1 MVYRVDCCDA
11 ELEGRRDG
19 VRQRI
24 QPCSPITTGVGQY
37 RDKESNVGWGARS
50 AARLRACYHTIYAY
64 RMIWP
69 SGNGR
74 CLVASPKI
82 AANCGAYDRAVVLP
96 RTLALNRRRAPFHC
110 EYVISA
116 PYRHLREQLMSAPKT
131 WLITGV
137 AGFIGS
143 NILAELLTLGQ
154 RVVGLD
160 NFSTGYRS
168 NLDEVLAGPFPGAAQ
183 LRMIEGDIRELET
196 CRTACEGADYV
207 LHHAALG
214 SVPWSMDDP
223 LRTNAVNVDG
233 FVNML
238 VAAKDAGI
246 KRFVYASSSA
256 VYGDT
261 PDHPQLEDRLG
272 RPLSPYAATKATN
285 ETYALAFQMSYGLQS
300 IGLRYFNVFGRRQDP
315 AGAYAA
321 VIPRWIASLLRGER
335 CRIFGDGETTRDFC
349 YVANVVQ
356 ANLLA
361 ATVEDSNATGQAYNV
376 ACAESVSLN
385 RLFAMMRDRLAL
397 SNPEFSR
404 AVPQYDPF
412 RPGDIRFSC
421 ASIEKVQRMLLFSPT
436 HDVAQ
441 GLAEALGW
449 YVERARAAAERSVTI
464 PHHASGSASPLPR
477 FGGAPLT
484 LTTP

>member
-1 MVYRVDCCDA
+1 MISASY
-11 ELEGRRDG
+11 
-19 VRQRI
+19 
-24 QPCSPITTGVGQY
+24 GQ
-37 RDKESNVGWGARS
+37 
-50 AARLRACYHTIYAY
+50 LREHLI
-64 RMIWP
+64 
-69 SGNGR
+69 S
-74 CLVASPKI
+74 SPKI
-82 AANCGAYDRAVVLP
+82 WVV
-96 RTLALNRRRAPFHC
+96 
-110 EYVISA
+110 
-116 PYRHLREQLMSAPKT
+116 
-131 WLITGV
+131 TGV

-143 NILAELLTLGQ
+143 NLLQELLALGQ
-154 RVVGLD
+154 TVVGVD
-160 NFSTGYRS
+160 NYSTGHRA
-168 NLDEVLAGPFPGAAQ
+168 NLEDVLRGPPESIPNF
-183 LRMIEGDIRELET
+183 RMVEGDIRNLET
-196 CRTACEGADYV
+196 CRVACEGADYV

-238 VAAKDAGI
+238 VAAKDAGV
-246 KRFVYASSSA
+246 KRVVYASSSA

-261 PDHPQLEDRLG
+261 PDHPQVEERLG
-272 RPLSPYAATKATN
+272 RPLSPYAASKTTN
-285 ETYALAFQMSYGLQS
+285 ETYAVAFQMSYGLQS

-361 ATVEDSNATGQAYNV
+361 ATVEDANATCQAYNV
-376 ACAESVSLN
+376 ACAESVTLN
-385 RLFAMMRDRLAL
+385 KLFQMMRDRLAL
-397 SNPEFSR
+397 QDAGYSL

-421 ASIEKVQRMLLFSPT
+421 ASIEKARRMLSFAPT
-436 HDVAQ
+436 HSVEQ

-449 YVERARAAAERSVTI
+449 YVERAQPSAVGAAPRH
-464 PHHASGSASPLPR
+464 PSGSGVNPTQHA
-477 FGGAPLT
+477 GIPLT
-484 LTTP
+484 LAAS

>member
-1 MVYRVDCCDA
+1 
-11 ELEGRRDG
+11 
-19 VRQRI
+19 
-24 QPCSPITTGVGQY
+24 
-37 RDKESNVGWGARS
+37 
-50 AARLRACYHTIYAY
+50 
-64 RMIWP
+64 MI
-69 SGNGR
+69 
-74 CLVASPKI
+74 A
-82 AANCGAYDRAVVLP
+82 
-96 RTLALNRRRAPFHC
+96 
-110 EYVISA
+110 A
-116 PYRHLREQLMSAPKT
+116 PYRHLREQLTAAPKT

-143 NILAELLTLGQ
+143 NLLAELLALGQ
-154 RVVGLD
+154 SVVGLD
-160 NFSTGYRS
+160 NFSTGHRA
-168 NLDEVLAGPFPGAAQ
+168 NLEDVLSGPFAQ
-183 LRMIEGDIRELET
+183 SGKLRMIEGDIRDLEA
-196 CRTACEGADYV
+196 CRAACEGVDYV

-238 VAAKDAGI
+238 VAAKDAGVR
-246 KRFVYASSSA
+246 RFVYASSSA

-272 RPLSPYAATKATN
+272 RPLSPYAASKLTN
-285 ETYALAFQMSYGLQS
+285 ETYALAFQMSYGLES
-300 IGLRYFNVFGRRQDP
+300 IGLRYFNVFGKRQDP

-321 VIPRWIASLLRGER
+321 VIPRWIATLLRGER

-361 ATVEDSNATGQAYNV
+361 ATVHDSTATGQAYNV

-385 RLFAMMRDRLAL
+385 QLFQMMREHLAL
-397 SNPEFSR
+397 ADPQFLH
-404 AVPQYDPF
+404 AVPQYDDF

-421 ASIEKVQRMLLFSPT
+421 ASIEKARMMLSFSPT

-441 GLAEALGW
+441 GLAEALDW
-449 YVERARAAAERSVTI
+449 YVERAQPAPLRAL
-464 PHHASGSASPLPR
+464 PLPNTS
-477 FGGAPLT
+477 GGLASHQRQFEDTSVALV
-484 LTTP
+484 TP

>member
-1 MVYRVDCCDA
+1 
-11 ELEGRRDG
+11 
-19 VRQRI
+19 
-24 QPCSPITTGVGQY
+24 
-37 RDKESNVGWGARS
+37 
-50 AARLRACYHTIYAY
+50 
-64 RMIWP
+64 
-69 SGNGR
+69 
-74 CLVASPKI
+74 
-82 AANCGAYDRAVVLP
+82 
-96 RTLALNRRRAPFHC
+96 
-110 EYVISA
+110 VISA
-116 PYRHLREQLMSAPKT
+116 PYLHLREQLLSSPKV
-131 WLITGV
+131 WVVTGV

-143 NILAELLTLGQ
+143 NLLEELLKLGQ
-154 RVVGLD
+154 KVVGVD
-160 NFSTGYRS
+160 NFSTGHRT
-168 NLDEVLAGPFPGAAQ
+168 NLDEVLAGPLESSANF
-183 LRMIEGDIRELET
+183 RMIEGDIRDLDT
-196 CRTACEGADYV
+196 CRAACEGADYV

-261 PDHPQLEDRLG
+261 PDHPQLEGKLG
-272 RPLSPYAATKATN
+272 RPLSPYAASKTTN

-349 YVANVVQ
+349 HVANVVQ

-361 ATVEDSNATGQAYNV
+361 ATEEDENATGHAYNV

-385 RLFAMMRDRLAL
+385 RLFQMMRDHLAQ
-397 SNPEFSR
+397 SDPRFSQV
-404 AVPQYDPF
+404 VPQYDPF

-421 ASIEKVQRMLLFSPT
+421 ASIEKARRMLSFAPT
-436 HDVAQ
+436 HDVAE
-441 GLAEALGW
+441 GLAEALSW
-449 YVERARAAAERSVTI
+449 YIERARETTGHSVASAARAVE
-464 PHHASGSASPLPR
+464 SGAHSSR
-477 FGGAPLT
+477 FDGAPLT
-484 LTTP
+484 MSPS

>member
-1 MVYRVDCCDA
+1 V
-11 ELEGRRDG
+11 
-19 VRQRI
+19 I
-24 QPCSPITTGVGQY
+24 
-37 RDKESNVGWGARS
+37 
-50 AARLRACYHTIYAY
+50 AAPYHRLRELLTSA
-64 RMIWP
+64 
-69 SGNGR
+69 
-74 CLVASPKI
+74 
-82 AANCGAYDRAVVLP
+82 P
-96 RTLALNRRRAPFHC
+96 RT
-110 EYVISA
+110 
-116 PYRHLREQLMSAPKT
+116 
-131 WLITGV
+131 WLVTGV

-143 NILAELLTLGQ
+143 NLLAELLALGQ
-154 RVVGLD
+154 TVVGVD
-160 NFSTGYRS
+160 NFSTGHRS
-168 NLDEVLAGPFPGAAQ
+168 NLDDVLDGSMLSAGQ
-183 LRMIEGDIRELET
+183 LRMIEGDIRDLET
-196 CRTACEGADYV
+196 CRTACEGVDYV

-238 VAAKDAGI
+238 VAAKDSGV

-272 RPLSPYAATKATN
+272 RPLSPYAASKSIN
-285 ETYALAFQMSYGLQS
+285 ETYALAFQMSYGLQA

-361 ATVEDSNATGQAYNV
+361 ATVGDANVTGQTFNV
-376 ACAESVSLN
+376 ACAQSVSLN
-385 RLFAMMRDRLAL
+385 QLFHMIRDCLAL
-397 SNPEFSR
+397 SDPRFST
-404 AVPQYDPF
+404 AAPQHDPF

-421 ASIEKVQRMLLFSPT
+421 ASIEKARQLLRFSPT
-436 HDVAQ
+436 HSVAE
-441 GLAEALGW
+441 GLAEALQW
-449 YVERARAAAERSVTI
+449 YVNRARTTADRTVTI
-464 PHHASGSASPLPR
+464 APR
-477 FGGAPLT
+477 HFSVPDVNPPYHVPAPFS
-484 LTTP
+484 LTTS